1 MRIAFVSYEYPP
13 ETGGGGIGTY
23 LFGVSAALAKRGHQ
37 VIVICGGSSD
47 KTYQDRNLKIQSVR
61 SCPDSFANKAADV
74 LAEECRQSSID
85 VVELT
90 DYAAWGLEV
99 QRRFPEVPSVVKL
112 HTPSVVIDRLHWQKP
127 NVFQRLRMGLGALK
141 KGEPWPT
148 FSFRANSIHEK
159 EVETLKR
166 ATAIAATTQAVLE
179 RAARDVPEIRNK
191 AAVYPYMFSPSQALV
206 NHPISGN
213 HQTVL
218 YVGRLE
224 PRKGVLDLAAAAALV
239 RRRNPSVRFRFVGR
253 DMASGRGNRTCAEE
267 IRKITRGDKGVEILA
282 AQPAERVQQLYG
294 ESDICCFPSHWES
307 FGLVLLEAMAAG
319 RAVIATKGSGMAE
332 IIEDQKTGLLVEPR
346 NHGKLAQAI
355 DILAGDIDLR
365 MRLGKAA
372 RARVLE
378 VYGETAVLE
387 KQEDHYLETIRR
399 HKNRQ

>member
-23 LFGVSAALAKRGHQ
+23 LFGISSALAKRGHQ
-37 VIVICGGSSD
+37 VIVICGGS
-47 KTYQDRNLKIQSVR
+47 TERIRQDGKLKILNVCSCSDDFAIKAVEAFAKEHLQS
-61 SCPDSFANKAADV
+61 P
-74 LAEECRQSSID
+74 ID
-85 VVELT
+85 LVELT

-99 QRRFPEVPSVVKL
+99 QRRFPGIPSVVKL
-112 HTPSVVIDRLHWQKP
+112 HTPSFVIDRLHWQKP
-127 NVFQRLRMGLGALK
+127 NTFQRLRMGLGAIK
-141 KGEPWPT
+141 KGESWPT

-179 RAARDVPEIRNK
+179 RVARDVPEIRNK
-191 AAVYPYMFSPSQALV
+191 AAVYPYMFVPSQALV
-206 NHPISGN
+206 DHSIPGN
-213 HQTVL
+213 HKTVL

-239 RRRNPSVRFRFVGR
+239 RKKNPSLRFRLVGR
-253 DMASGRGNRTCAEE
+253 DMASGRGNRTCAED

-282 AQPAERVQQLYG
+282 AQSAERVQQLYG

-332 IIEDQKTGLLVEPR
+332 IIEDQKTGLLVEAQTP
-346 NHGKLAQAI
+346 GKLAQAI
-355 DILAGDIDLR
+355 DILAGDMDLR

-372 RARVLE
+372 RAKVLE